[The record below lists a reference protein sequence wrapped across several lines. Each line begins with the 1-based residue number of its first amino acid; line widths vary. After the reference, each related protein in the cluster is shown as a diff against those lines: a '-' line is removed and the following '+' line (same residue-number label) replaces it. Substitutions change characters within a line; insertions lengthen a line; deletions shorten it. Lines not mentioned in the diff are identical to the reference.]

1 MRTRTAYIFLLIT
14 MVCFTSSTAFSQSIL
29 QNDPDRSLEIQVN
42 NAVEMWQEE
51 LALSS
56 KQMDLMERKLVEFA
70 IKKRKI
76 LQADISTRAK
86 ARRFTRL
93 RVLENKDMRD
103 ILTKPQYERY
113 LLLIDNPRDGYED
126 GI

>member
-1 MRTRTAYIFLLIT
+1 MRTRTANIFLLLA
-14 MVCFTSSTAFSQSIL
+14 MVFFTSGTVFAQSIL
-29 QNDPDRSLEIQVN
+29 QDDPHRSLEIQVN

-51 LALSS
+51 LALST

-70 IKKRKI
+70 IKKQKI
-76 LQADISTRAK
+76 LKSDISARAK
-86 ARRFTRL
+86 ARRFKRL